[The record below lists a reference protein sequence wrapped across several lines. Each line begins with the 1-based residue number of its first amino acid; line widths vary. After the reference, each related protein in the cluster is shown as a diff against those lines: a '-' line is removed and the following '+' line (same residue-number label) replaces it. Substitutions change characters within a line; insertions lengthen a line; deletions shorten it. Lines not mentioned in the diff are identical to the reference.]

1 MHWQR
6 PTMGVIESLKVADML
21 EIYAEEFGKENI
33 GVLLFEQLKD
43 NPVQFAEDLSA
54 FLGVDAEETG
64 RLIDQRVANERWD
77 EERLAQL
84 KRIARSPWSR
94 WRFRRDQKRREK
106 FAEIPAEGFT
116 GPKPR
121 AQLSEIWRER
131 ILDIALGQA
140 RRLQKDCRKAGV
152 CPSLNSDIRLVDSSC
167 LGVPLASAEQ
177 LDEMREEDQ
186 ESDRDGPKRGEQD
199 GGAGHIERL
208 ADPLVML
215 LANGPSDP
223 FNRRVQ

>member
-1 MHWQR
+1 MSVG
-6 PTMGVIESLKVADML
+6 MKSDSLNSSESPAPHGAVGDFV
-21 EIYAEEFGKENI
+21 EIRN
-33 GVLLFEQLKD
+33 D
-43 NPVQFAEDLSA
+43 
-54 FLGVDAEETG
+54 
-64 RLIDQRVANERWD
+64 
-77 EERLAQL
+77 
-84 KRIARSPWSR
+84 ARSLPRYRPRDLPGRNPEPNYPRSGGNESSISPWG
-94 WRFRRDQKRREK
+94 K
-106 FAEIPAEGFT
+106 
-116 GPKPR
+116 
-121 AQLSEIWRER
+121 
-131 ILDIALGQA
+131 LG
-140 RRLQKDCRKAGV
+140 DCRKIGV